1 MRDSNNKEQ
10 DFDDCFKDH
19 FGDFEA
25 PKMSSRETQENERKE
40 DSFDQL
46 FQSQFDNFEQ
56 QPDEKIWEN
65 VQKELP
71 LHLLWKKKL
80 NQLSRIAAVFLIG
93 LFFTMLIS
101 QKSDSIKGLVFKT
114 NAPAVEL
121 PEVVKIIDSDFVY
134 DANPKQDDIDMHEDS
149 KTLFADELV
158 SNKKA
163 QEKANNTKMDLA
175 PLSPLPKRPIQ
186 EVNALDG
193 SLVQDVKSDEDK
205 MKISIPLRVANANEQ
220 NGLNDQEETEIMARN
235 NMVNPA
241 Q

>member
-25 PKMSSRETQENERKE
+25 PKMNSRETQENEMEE

-46 FQSQFDNFEQ
+46 FQSQFDDFEQ

-71 LHLLWKKKL
+71 LHLIWKKRL

-101 QKSDSIKGLVFKT
+101 QKSDSIRALVFKT
-114 NAPAVEL
+114 PPPAVEST
-121 PEVVKIIDSDFVY
+121 EVVKIDSDFVY
-134 DANPKQDDIDMHEDS
+134 DANPKEDDIDMPEDS
-149 KTLFADELV
+149 KTLFGDEMAG
-158 SNKKA
+158 NKNTKG
-163 QEKANNTKMDLA
+163 EANSAKMDLA

-186 EVNALDG
+186 EVNLPDG
-193 SLVQDVKSDEDK
+193 SLVQDSKTDENA
-205 MKISIPLRVANANEQ
+205 MKNSIPLRVANINDQ
-220 NGLNDQEETEIMARN
+220 NGPNDQEESEIIARRN
-235 NMVNPA
+235 TINPA